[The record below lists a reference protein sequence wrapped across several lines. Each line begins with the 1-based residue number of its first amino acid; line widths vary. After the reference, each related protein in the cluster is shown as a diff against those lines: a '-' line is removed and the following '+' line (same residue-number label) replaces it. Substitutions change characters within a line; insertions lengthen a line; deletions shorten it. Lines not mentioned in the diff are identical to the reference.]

1 MKEVTEVIEIVKF
14 RPEEIDEAIEGLDGL
29 RDIIAPVLRRING
42 DGMGEQDAQQFIR
55 QLTLAKH
62 ALIAMGGFLEG
73 KMAPEPLSSPL
84 TLEELREMD
93 GEPVWVKVVDHTVF
107 ADNKDDFDG
116 WGMCRSSWVRVWDE
130 RRADTVKVDYDFEDY
145 GKTWLAYRRRP
156 EGGSA

>member
-42 DGMGEQDAQQFIR
+42 NGMGEQDAQQFIR

-84 TLEELREMD
+84 TLEQLREMD
-93 GEPVWVKVVDHTVF
+93 GNPVWVEMFVKGFESHWAIVHGEYIS
-107 ADNKDDFDG
+107 DG
-116 WGMCRSSWVRVWDE
+116 RFVTDKERCLLSVRNGG
-130 RRADTVKVDYDFEDY
+130 Y
-145 GKTWLAYRRRP
+145 GEAWLAYDRRP
-156 EGGSA
+156 EEGVT